1 MMKYLQHSRICFE
14 NMIVQIILLDM
25 HKDLKFVED
34 KMGISKHDVSKF
46 VECYGIVK
54 LFVNLFA
61 RYL

>member
-1 MMKYLQHSRICFE
+1 
-14 NMIVQIILLDM
+14 MIVQIILLDM

-61 RYL
+61 